1 MQSDKK
7 ALVNWAKR
15 KKIFK
20 KEGSELS
27 EFFKRELS
35 VKMGDDYHFEVS
47 WLGLEKRGAGE
58 FIREEPFGIFIMC

>member
-1 MQSDKK
+1 M
-7 ALVNWAKR
+7 
-15 KKIFK
+15 
-20 KEGSELS
+20 S

-47 WLGLEKRGAGE
+47 WHLGKKGVGE